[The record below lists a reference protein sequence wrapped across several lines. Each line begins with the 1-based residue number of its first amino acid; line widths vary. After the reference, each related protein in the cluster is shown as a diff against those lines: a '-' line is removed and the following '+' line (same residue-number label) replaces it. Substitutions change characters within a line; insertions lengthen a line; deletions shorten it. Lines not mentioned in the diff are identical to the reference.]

1 MQACRKLCDILQLFS
16 CNQYFVYPCQKIIL
30 FLSLFPIVKP
40 MDIYKTTIFFVIYI
54 LPSFETC
61 FLENYRTE
69 IGKRL
74 YTLAWI
80 NVNRLDFTSVSF
92 SRPARPAACRRLTE
106 NTSRDPEERSEG
118 RTEGRKES
126 TIRVETQRGT
136 PHLRLRLPPLLRP
149 SRKSSKILI
158 LGKQSRS
165 RTASNRLFL
174 SFFFFFWGGMPNI
187 FDLPLSLLE
196 RSSIEEGNSSF
207 VYELKKK

>member
-1 MQACRKLCDILQLFS
+1 MNRNWILCKLVESCMTFYNYFLTINILYIRFRKLFSFFFFFQLY
-16 CNQYFVYPCQKIIL
+16 NNW
-30 FLSLFPIVKP
+30 

-106 NTSRDPEERSEG
+106 NTNRDPEERSEG

-126 TIRVETQRGT
+126 TIRVETQRGS
-136 PHLRLRLPPLLRP
+136 PHLRLP
-149 SRKSSKILI
+149 SSATITKII
-158 LGKQSRS
+158 EDSRQTIS
-165 RTASNRLFL
+165 ISNRLESTLSFFL
-174 SFFFFFWGGMPNI
+174 SFFLGGGGMPNI
-187 FDLPLSLLE
+187 FDLPL
-196 RSSIEEGNSSF
+196 RRIFIRAF
-207 VYELKKK
+207 VDRRR